1 MNFVAL
7 TVAAALMGA
16 ALEQLTARGL
26 RALWISARPISGEHS
41 DTRVYQR
48 QLFSPGQT
56 ELWPAWLLLAG
67 AGAAFATGWGEAT
80 GRGWLWGLLAVL
92 CWLAALGWDLWVWER
107 VAASVKFVTW
117 RRGWRRGP
125 RRVAVS
131 DLREVHVVEKPI
143 GPDWLLWKPQIA
155 YLALVQRNG
164 KALKLPRTGS
174 AFGGA
179 AAVEELANFV
189 RLQMQ
194 QVDDTRKRIAA
205 EKRRDAR
212 ATLREE
218 LRPVHPAERPQ
229 TGL

>member
-1 MNFVAL
+1 MNSVAL
-7 TVAAALMGA
+7 AIGAALFGA
-16 ALEQLTARGL
+16 ALEQLTAAGV
-26 RALWISARPISGEHS
+26 RAVLLSARPLSGEHS
-41 DTRVYQR
+41 DSRVYQR
-48 QLFSPGQT
+48 QLCSPGETQ
-56 ELWPAWLLLAG
+56 LWPAWALLACLG
-67 AGAAFATGWGEAT
+67 LAVALAWGQA
-80 GRGWLWGLLAVL
+80 GRGLLWALAVL
-92 CWLAALGWDLWVWER
+92 CWFGALAWDLWVWER

-143 GPDWLLWKPQIA
+143 GPRWLPWRPNLA

-164 KALKLPRTGS
+164 KALKLPRTG
-174 AFGGA
+174 AMLGGA
-179 AAVEELANFV
+179 AKVEELANFV

-205 EKRRDAR
+205 EKRRG
-212 ATLREE
+212 ATATMRDEM
-218 LRPVHPAERPQ
+218 RPVHPSERPQ